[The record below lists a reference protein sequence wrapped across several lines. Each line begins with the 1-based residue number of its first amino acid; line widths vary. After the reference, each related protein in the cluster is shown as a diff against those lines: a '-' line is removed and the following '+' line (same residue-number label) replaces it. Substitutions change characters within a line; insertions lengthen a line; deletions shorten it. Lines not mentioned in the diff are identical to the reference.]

1 MIRSCNPNYKDEE
14 MNTEILTIMLVVSVL
29 MGLVGL
35 IAFLWGVKSGQFD
48 DEKRMLESVLYD
60 SANDLNEAIL
70 QEKRQDPKN

>member
-1 MIRSCNPNYKDEE
+1 

-60 SANDLNEAIL
+60 SASDLNEAIL
-70 QEKRQDPKN
+70 QENRQDPKN

>member
-1 MIRSCNPNYKDEE
+1 

-29 MGLVGL
+29 MGLIGL

-60 SANDLNEAIL
+60 STNDLNEAIL
-70 QEKRQDPKN
+70 QEKRQEN

>member
-1 MIRSCNPNYKDEE
+1 

-29 MGLVGL
+29 MGLIGL

-60 SANDLNEAIL
+60 SVSDLNEAVL
-70 QEKRQDPKN
+70 QEKRQEN

>member
-1 MIRSCNPNYKDEE
+1 
-14 MNTEILTIMLVVSVL
+14 MLVVSVL

-60 SANDLNEAIL
+60 STSDLNEAIL
-70 QEKRQDPKN
+70 QEKRQKN

>member
-1 MIRSCNPNYKDEE
+1 

-29 MGLVGL
+29 MGLIGL

-60 SANDLNEAIL
+60 SASDLNEAIL
-70 QEKRQDPKN
+70 QEERQEN

>member
-1 MIRSCNPNYKDEE
+1 

-29 MGLVGL
+29 MGLIGL

-60 SANDLNEAIL
+60 SASDLNEAIS
-70 QEKRQDPKN
+70 QEKRQKN

>member
-1 MIRSCNPNYKDEE
+1 

-29 MGLVGL
+29 MGLIGL

-60 SANDLNEAIL
+60 STSDLNEAIL
-70 QEKRQDPKN
+70 QEKRQEKNK

>member
-1 MIRSCNPNYKDEE
+1 

-35 IAFLWGVKSGQFD
+35 IAFLWGIKSGQFD

-60 SANDLNEAIL
+60 STSDLNEAIL
-70 QEKRQDPKN
+70 QEKRQEN

>member
-1 MIRSCNPNYKDEE
+1 

-60 SANDLNEAIL
+60 SISDLNEAIL
-70 QEKRQDPKN
+70 QEKRQEN

>member
-1 MIRSCNPNYKDEE
+1 

-60 SANDLNEAIL
+60 STSDLNEAIL
-70 QEKRQDPKN
+70 QEKRQDPKIKKE

>member
-1 MIRSCNPNYKDEE
+1 MSSCNPNHKDIE

-60 SANDLNEAIL
+60 SASDLNEAIL
-70 QEKRQDPKN
+70 QEKRQEN

>member
-1 MIRSCNPNYKDEE
+1 

-60 SANDLNEAIL
+60 STSDLNEAIL
-70 QEKRQDPKN
+70 QEKR

>member
-1 MIRSCNPNYKDEE
+1 

-29 MGLVGL
+29 MGLIGL

-60 SANDLNEAIL
+60 STSDLNEAVL
-70 QEKRQDPKN
+70 QEKCQKN

>member
-1 MIRSCNPNYKDEE
+1 

-29 MGLVGL
+29 MGLIGL

-60 SANDLNEAIL
+60 STSDLNEAIL

>member
-1 MIRSCNPNYKDEE
+1 

-60 SANDLNEAIL
+60 STSDLNEAIL
-70 QEKRQDPKN
+70 QEKRQKN

>member
-1 MIRSCNPNYKDEE
+1 

-60 SANDLNEAIL
+60 STSDLNEAVL
-70 QEKRQDPKN
+70 QEKRQEN

>member
-1 MIRSCNPNYKDEE
+1 

-29 MGLVGL
+29 MGLIGL

-60 SANDLNEAIL
+60 NTSDLNEAIL

>member
-1 MIRSCNPNYKDEE
+1 

-60 SANDLNEAIL
+60 SASDLNEAIL
-70 QEKRQDPKN
+70 QEERQKN

>member
-1 MIRSCNPNYKDEE
+1 

-29 MGLVGL
+29 MGLIGL

-60 SANDLNEAIL
+60 SASDLNEAIS

>member
-1 MIRSCNPNYKDEE
+1 

-29 MGLVGL
+29 MGLIGL

-70 QEKRQDPKN
+70 QEKRQEN

>member
-1 MIRSCNPNYKDEE
+1 
-14 MNTEILTIMLVVSVL
+14 MNTEILTIMLIVSVL

-60 SANDLNEAIL
+60 SASDLNEAIS
-70 QEKRQDPKN
+70 QEKRQKN

>member
-1 MIRSCNPNYKDEE
+1 MISSCNPNHKDKE

-29 MGLVGL
+29 MGLIGL

-60 SANDLNEAIL
+60 SASDLNEAVL
-70 QEKRQDPKN
+70 QEKRQEN

>member
-1 MIRSCNPNYKDEE
+1 

-29 MGLVGL
+29 MGLIGL

-60 SANDLNEAIL
+60 SASDLNEAIS
-70 QEKRQDPKN
+70 QEKRQEN

>member
-1 MIRSCNPNYKDEE
+1 

-35 IAFLWGVKSGQFD
+35 VAFLWGVKSGQFD

-60 SANDLNEAIL
+60 STSDLNEAIL
-70 QEKRQDPKN
+70 QEKRQKN

>member
-1 MIRSCNPNYKDEE
+1 

-29 MGLVGL
+29 MGLIGL

-60 SANDLNEAIL
+60 STSDLNEAIS
-70 QEKRQDPKN
+70 QEKRQKN

>member
-1 MIRSCNPNYKDEE
+1 

-29 MGLVGL
+29 MGLIGL

-60 SANDLNEAIL
+60 STSDLNEAVL

>member
-1 MIRSCNPNYKDEE
+1 

-29 MGLVGL
+29 MGLIGL

-60 SANDLNEAIL
+60 STSDLNEAVL
-70 QEKRQDPKN
+70 QEKRQNPKN

>member
-1 MIRSCNPNYKDEE
+1 MRYPNNLKDIE

-60 SANDLNEAIL
+60 SASDLNEAIL
-70 QEKRQDPKN
+70 QEKRQKN

>member
-1 MIRSCNPNYKDEE
+1 

-29 MGLVGL
+29 MGLIGL

-60 SANDLNEAIL
+60 STSDLNEAVL
-70 QEKRQDPKN
+70 QEKHQEN

>member
-1 MIRSCNPNYKDEE
+1 MESDPNNLKDIE

-60 SANDLNEAIL
+60 STSDLNEAIL
-70 QEKRQDPKN
+70 QEKRQKN

>member
-1 MIRSCNPNYKDEE
+1 

-29 MGLVGL
+29 MGLIGL

-60 SANDLNEAIL
+60 STSDLNEAIL
-70 QEKRQDPKN
+70 REKRQKN

>member
-1 MIRSCNPNYKDEE
+1 

-48 DEKRMLESVLYD
+48 DEKHMLEGVLYD
-60 SANDLNEAIL
+60 SPNDLNEAIL
-70 QEKRQDPKN
+70 QQKHQKNSPSKKP